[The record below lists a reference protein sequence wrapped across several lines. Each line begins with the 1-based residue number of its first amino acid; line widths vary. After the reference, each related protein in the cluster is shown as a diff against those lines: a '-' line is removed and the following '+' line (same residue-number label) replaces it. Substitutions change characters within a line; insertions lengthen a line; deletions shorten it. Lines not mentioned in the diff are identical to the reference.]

1 MSIPHEKKDRDW
13 MIELDKNNAVFVK
26 SDTSFSPL
34 CGGEGKTGLKLD
46 EVDKAI
52 LNAIQPDFPLE
63 EEPFRALAGQL
74 GFSEEELLRRLNA
87 LNNKGAVR
95 RIGPVLNSRKLGSV
109 STLVALR
116 VPEERIEIVA
126 DFISSFPEVSHNY
139 QRQGDYNLWFTLSA
153 HSKEELDFI
162 IERIK
167 TKSGC
172 PMLDLPTLQQFKIRV
187 KFNIR

>member
-1 MSIPHEKKDRDW
+1 
-13 MIELDKNNAVFVK
+13 MIELDKNNTLFVK
-26 SDTSFSPL
+26 SDTSFSAL
-34 CGGEGKTGLKLD
+34 SGGGREKTGLELD

-63 EEPFRALAGQL
+63 EEPFEALAGQL
-74 GFSEEELLRRLNA
+74 GVSEDELLRRLNT
-87 LNNKGAVR
+87 LNDKGAIR
-95 RIGPVLNSRKLGSV
+95 RIGPVLNSRKLGGV

-116 VPEERIEIVA
+116 VPEKKIETVA
-126 DFISSFPEVSHNY
+126 DFVSSFPEVSHNY

-153 HSKEELDFI
+153 HSKEELDSI
-162 IERIK
+162 IESIK
-167 TKSGC
+167 TKTGC